1 MKYFVITAVGEDRP
15 GIVEKVTELLYR
27 LGFNLED
34 SSMTRLNN
42 EFTIMLIVST
52 DKDISVEQLKK
63 EFETLEKQLSLL
75 INVKEIPEEIFNQKK
90 EIEDIYN
97 IVVYGSDK
105 PGIVYKVAKLLSK
118 NGINIAD
125 LKTEKSND
133 LYVMI
138 IEAEFPKNVDIQQF
152 NEDLEN
158 LKSDLNVD
166 ISCEKI
172 ESIEI

>member
-52 DKDISVEQLKK
+52 DKNISVEQLKK
-63 EFETLEKQLSLL
+63 EFETLEKELSLL
-75 INVKEIPEEIFNQKK
+75 INIKEIPEEVFNQKK
-90 EIEDIYN
+90 EIGDVYN

-105 PGIVYKVAKLLSK
+105 PGIVYKVAKLLAE

-138 IEAEFPKNVDIQQF
+138 IEAEFPEYINIEQF
-152 NEDLEN
+152 NNQLES